1 MVWVAARA
9 NVGPAFAGA
18 YRWYRRYVHE
28 FRQKLAFIWPHLGTL
43 ERRQYVCCDPDQ
55 LAPLEVPLLCGL
67 AAAFLLGVS
76 TVVGWV
82 WQSALLAS

>member
-1 MVWVAARA
+1 
-9 NVGPAFAGA
+9 
-18 YRWYRRYVHE
+18 VHE

-43 ERRQYVCCDPDQ
+43 ERRQYVPWDSAGR
-55 LAPLEVPLLCGL
+55 APLEVPLLCGL

-82 WQSALLAS
+82 WQTTVLVLQHSRS